1 MVEVTERA
9 REELKKALDAQVQA
23 DQPST
28 GLRLAL
34 VGPDEFGL
42 GVDQEQEGDQVVEHE
57 GAKVL
62 IVETALAE
70 KLDGITI
77 DVHESE
83 AGPKLVM
90 SKTA

>member
-9 REELKKALDAQVQA
+9 REELKKALDAQS
-23 DQPST
+23 DQPGN

-42 GVDQEQEGDQVVEHE
+42 GVDEEKEGDHVVQHE

-62 IVETALAE
+62 IVENALAE

-77 DVHESE
+77 DVHDSE
-83 AGPKLVM
+83 AGPRLVM
-90 SKTA
+90 ARSQ